1 MVFVSAFCLG
11 GRLAEEGWR
20 IVRSV
25 RPATAL
31 KLPSRPKK
39 IAGMSMATTCHEN
52 VSMGSQFIDM
62 SRRQQCRWAQNFRL
76 PTASKHAD
84 VARMPRHAAS
94 LRLVSGAPAPTRS
107 VRPTALLAGLSV
119 TMQPGG
125 SFPGPGFCLFRRN
138 SIAILPSSSVN
149 SSKRNSK

>member
-31 KLPSRPKK
+31 KLPSPPKK

-62 SRRQQCRWAQNFRL
+62 SRRQQCRWAQISACRRL
-76 PTASKHAD
+76 QSTLT
-84 VARMPRHAAS
+84 S
-94 LRLVSGAPAPTRS
+94 LGC
-107 VRPTALLAGLSV
+107 LA
-119 TMQPGG
+119 TQHP
-125 SFPGPGFCLFRRN
+125 FDW
-138 SIAILPSSSVN
+138 
-149 SSKRNSK
+149 